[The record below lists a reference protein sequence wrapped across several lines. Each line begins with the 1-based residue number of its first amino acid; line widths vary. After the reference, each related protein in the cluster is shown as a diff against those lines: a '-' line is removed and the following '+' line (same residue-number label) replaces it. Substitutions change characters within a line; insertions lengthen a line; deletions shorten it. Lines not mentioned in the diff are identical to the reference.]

1 MPTRPGWKVA
11 VVTTFV
17 PRDEPIEMLGAT
29 VSAMVACE
37 YPHDTWVLDEG
48 NDPQVVHLC
57 DRLGAHHF
65 TRSNNPEYLT
75 SDGTFQ
81 SFSKHGNYN
90 AWLHEIGFDR
100 YDLVTIFD
108 PDHIPHR
115 CFLSRVLGYF
125 EDSKVACVQ
134 AAQAYYNQNAS
145 FIARGAAEE
154 TYGYYSSIQMASYR
168 LGFPIITGSHN
179 THRMKALKEIGGFPA
194 HDAEDLLISLLYP
207 AGGWQGVYVPEIL
220 AKGLAPVDWTGYLTQ
235 QRRWARSVL
244 DIKIRHLT
252 ELSQRMNLPARA
264 MSCLHGLNYLHKSLV
279 ILVGLLL
286 LAFMLVENTHISFLP
301 STSTASRFVLM
312 CIALQAGELYRQRFY
327 LDWKVEWGSHWRIL
341 ILHYAKWPF
350 FLMALWDVLS
360 ARKLPYAL
368 TVKTESKGRKSMLLF
383 PNLIVI
389 LTLILCGVVGIA
401 GNHIFNPFLHIL
413 AAILILGSGCLI
425 WSERFQFP
433 PPFEPELLKEPGYD
447 YENSSAFL

>member
-1 MPTRPGWKVA
+1 
-11 VVTTFV
+11 
-17 PRDEPIEMLGAT
+17 
-29 VSAMVACE
+29 
-37 YPHDTWVLDEG
+37 
-48 NDPQVVHLC
+48 
-57 DRLGAHHF
+57 
-65 TRSNNPEYLT
+65 
-75 SDGTFQ
+75 
-81 SFSKHGNYN
+81 
-90 AWLHEIGFDR
+90 
-100 YDLVTIFD
+100 
-108 PDHIPHR
+108 
-115 CFLSRVLGYF
+115 VLGYF

-145 FIARGAAEE
+145 IIARGAAEE

-168 LGFPIITGSHN
+168 LGFPVVTGSHN

-194 HDAEDLLISLLYP
+194 HDAEDLLISLMYP
-207 AGGWQGVYVPEIL
+207 AGGWKGVYVPEIL
-220 AKGLAPVDWTGYLTQ
+220 ARGLAPVDWTGYLTQ

-301 STSTASRFVLM
+301 GTSTASRFVLM

-368 TVKTESKGRKSMLLF
+368 TVKTENKGRKSMLWF

-389 LTLILCGVVGIA
+389 LSLILCGVVGIA
-401 GNHIFNPFLHIL
+401 RNHLFNPFLHIV

-433 PPFEPELLKEPGYD
+433 PPFESVIER
-447 YENSSAFL
+447 ARI